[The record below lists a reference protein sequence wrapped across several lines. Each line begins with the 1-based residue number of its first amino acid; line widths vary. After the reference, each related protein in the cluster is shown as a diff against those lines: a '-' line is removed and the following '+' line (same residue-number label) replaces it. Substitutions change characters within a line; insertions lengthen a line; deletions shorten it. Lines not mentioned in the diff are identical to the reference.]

1 MRTWNLHHTY
11 VVGLNKGSTHLF
23 SRQSKKAFIYNKIL
37 IEIHSNRKVWTLDFS
52 SKSQSFTQ
60 SMERNQVMLS
70 ITPDN
75 VWWMWVGLQR
85 EKHRERGRHSLSL
98 CHQTSQKYWRC
109 ESVMMS
115 EMRKRWRC
123 GEAELYRMISTV
135 EFQILKS
142 LPGNASSAG
151 SIF

>member
-11 VVGLNKGSTHLF
+11 VAIVGFIKGSTHLF
-23 SRQSKKAFIYNKIL
+23 SRQFFIYNKIF

-75 VWWMWVGLQR
+75 VWWMWDVGGTSKR
-85 EKHRERGRHSLSL
+85 ETSWARAALIIIVSSNITEVLEVWKCDDEWDGNEMEVWRGRVIQNDFNSRVSNIE
-98 CHQTSQKYWRC
+98 KFAW
-109 ESVMMS
+109 
-115 EMRKRWRC
+115 
-123 GEAELYRMISTV
+123 
-135 EFQILKS
+135 
-142 LPGNASSAG
+142 
-151 SIF
+151 

>member
-75 VWWMWVGLQR
+75 VWWMWVALQR
-85 EKHRERGRHSLSL
+85 EKHRERGTHYHCVIKHHRSIGGVKVWWWVRWERDGDVGRHSY
-98 CHQTSQKYWRC
+98 TEW
-109 ESVMMS
+109 
-115 EMRKRWRC
+115 
-123 GEAELYRMISTV
+123 
-135 EFQILKS
+135 FQQ
-142 LPGNASSAG
+142 
-151 SIF
+151 